1 MNSEIEK
8 IKASNESLVAKLQ
21 NITDI
26 LNEIQ
31 TTART
36 LSSSSSRAEGR
47 DAGRDED
54 QDAGRDGDRDAGQ
67 AAEIKRLKF
76 ALSAVQEL
84 VKRAKDEVKR
94 D

>member
-8 IKASNESLVAKLQ
+8 IKASNEALVAKFQ

-31 TTART
+31 ATAWT
-36 LSSSSSRAEGR
+36 LSSSSS
-47 DAGRDED
+47 
-54 QDAGRDGDRDAGQ
+54 RDGDRDAGQ

-76 ALSAVQEL
+76 ALSAVQDL
-84 VKRAKDEVKR
+84 VKRAKDEVKSDWITTGLCR
-94 D
+94 M